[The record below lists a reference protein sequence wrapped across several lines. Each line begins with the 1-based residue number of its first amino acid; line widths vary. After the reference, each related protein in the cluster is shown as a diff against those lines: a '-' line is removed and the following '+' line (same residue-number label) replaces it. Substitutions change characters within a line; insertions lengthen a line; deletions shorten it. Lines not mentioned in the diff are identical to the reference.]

1 MDDEA
6 GDLLTLVGE
15 VFFEAVEREDPG
27 CRSFDGLA
35 DDLDF
40 TGDAEAGAKFNVI
53 IMLHEISY

>member
-40 TGDAEAGAKFNVI
+40 TGDAEAG
-53 IMLHEISY
+53 